1 MSFSVKFFLQ
11 QIRCFQHF
19 DNKFSCF
26 LFVGF
31 IEEATFTLS
40 NRGQFKLIHQGFG
53 YNKMSISAIS
63 GITTW
68 RCSLNQ
74 SYPHLHCK
82 AKAYTCQVGSTQ
94 RVKLSDDMHTHTTTI
109 LTNGKKRKKPNS
121 KAKKK
126 PKKVNK
132 PARIDGQT

>member
-1 MSFSVKFFLQ
+1 M
-11 QIRCFQHF
+11 
-19 DNKFSCF
+19 KFSDF

-53 YNKMSISAIS
+53 YNKMSISAVS

-94 RVKLSDDMHTHTTTI
+94 RVKLSDEMHTHSTTI
-109 LTNGKKRKKPNS
+109 MTNGKKKKKPNA

-126 PKKVNK
+126 SNSKAKKVNK
-132 PARIDGQT
+132 PAANKPAVNKPAVIDGQT